1 VKGLKIT
8 IAIALAAILPWLAG
22 CDWFEEVNNPPTV
35 LLRTGCPSWGDVLE
49 GDNVTFAWSGTDFDG
64 DVVSYEWSY
73 DGSAW
78 VATTVDSTV
87 IEEVSAGAHAFGVR
101 ARDSNGTTSAE
112 PAECSFTVLP
122 KGVARVVLVEMFTTN
137 TCRNCPNAE
146 EALNNMLAEIGTD
159 RLAVVAYHDKPLA
172 GPNSDGLA
180 TDETDSRVGWYTAD
194 ENYYPEQWPVA
205 VFDGLRPLVGAETA
219 EQATA
224 LYRFEI
230 ESRLDLVS
238 PIQLALTGELGST
251 SGVVTADVKLA
262 GRLSGDP
269 MVLRFVVIEDGVS
282 YNGYFAKIFDFVA
295 RDILDDYVLSL
306 AAIGDSVLVERDFA
320 IQAGWVTDNLDLI
333 AFVQNTST
341 REVLQAARL
350 RHE

>member
-1 VKGLKIT
+1 VKGLKII

-22 CDWFEEVNNPPTV
+22 CDWFEGVNNPPTV

-49 GDNVTFAWSGTDFDG
+49 GDDVTFAWSGTDFDG
-64 DVVSYEWSY
+64 DAVSYEWSY

-78 VATTVDSTV
+78 VATTADSTV
-87 IEEVSAGAHAFGVR
+87 IQQVSAGAHAFSVR

-122 KGVARVVLVEMFTTN
+122 RGVARVVLVEMFTTN

-146 EALNNMLAEIGTD
+146 AALDNMLAEIGTD
-159 RLAVVAYHDKPLA
+159 QLAVVAYHDKPLA

-180 TDETDSRVGWYTAD
+180 TDETDARVGWYTAD
-194 ENYYPEQWPVA
+194 ESYYPEQWPVA
-205 VFDGLRPLVGAETA
+205 VFDGLRPLAGAETA

-238 PIQLALTGELGST
+238 PIQLVLTGVLGPAN
-251 SGVVTADVKLA
+251 GHVTADVKLA

-269 MVLRFVVIEDGVS
+269 MVLRFVVIEDDVS

-295 RDILDDYVLSL
+295 RDILDDYALSL
-306 AAIGDSVLVERDFA
+306 AAIGDSIRVERDFA
-320 IQAGWVTDNLDLI
+320 IQAGWAADNLDLI
-333 AFVQNTST
+333 AFVQDTST